1 MAVVFY
7 NCKGVRDIGQKKE
20 TDKLV
25 IENKFK
31 ENSTVNVQKVIE
43 KTFQTFCDLAIN
55 KKAI

>member
-1 MAVVFY
+1 MSV
-7 NCKGVRDIGQKKE
+7 IGKKKE

-31 ENSTVNVQKVIE
+31 ENSSVNVQKVIE

>member
-7 NCKGVRDIGQKKE
+7 NCKGVRVIGKKKE